1 MKVYVQ
7 TTKEVSCL
15 LNADKIEVWNKDFL
29 KVTDKNGN
37 IMGLF
42 DLGCIIFVYT
52 TENGVDK

>member
-1 MKVYVQ
+1 MRVYVQ

-15 LNADKIEVWNKDFL
+15 LNADKIDIWKKDYL

-42 DLGCIIFVYT
+42 DLGCVIFVYM
-52 TENGVDK
+52 TEPGGK

>member
-15 LNADKIEVWNKDFL
+15 LNADKIEIWKKNYL
-29 KVTDKNGN
+29 KVIDKNGN

-42 DLGCIIFVYT
+42 DLGCVNFVYM
-52 TENGVDK
+52 TEPGGK